1 MIIANETVK
10 NDLCVGKQR
19 TAGKIKSQ
27 EHQLLKIASWLST
40 SWMDD
45 PLWHSIYLYKA
56 ILYA

>member
-1 MIIANETVK
+1 MMIANETVK

-40 SWMDD
+40 S
-45 PLWHSIYLYKA
+45 
-56 ILYA
+56 